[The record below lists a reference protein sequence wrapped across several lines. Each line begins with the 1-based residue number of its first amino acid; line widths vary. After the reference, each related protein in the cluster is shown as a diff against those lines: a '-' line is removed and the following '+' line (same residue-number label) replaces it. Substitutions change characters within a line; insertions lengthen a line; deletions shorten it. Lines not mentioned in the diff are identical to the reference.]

1 MLVLRCDRCRTTVWL
16 SQENPE
22 SADCSHCKKRYEFT
36 AQLRGR
42 SLEELHQQARGL
54 ARQLVI
60 DLPSAVSMMLDVL
73 KLTQV
78 QDYLSGDNLE
88 KSPEHVE
95 EPSSVVGVDPAFEES
110 IKAGRLGRME
120 ALQRG
125 NREHYA
131 TKLIS
136 RHGISEDEAYAVAD
150 NRELLLAIVK
160 RREAASPRTI
170 VAPLPS
176 RSTWKVALA
185 AAEVRNEV
193 LGRRHQEVAE
203 RIRRQARRGEHQVVV
218 GDHHRTRPADTR
230 PVRPGGVG
238 FPAAVGVGVELELE
252 YNQIMIFGTSSGS
265 FVEFRVMDYIDLKD
279 KDDATGIGY
288 QYELYGVPFEQ
299 EPVPPAEGAASTV
312 IVEWYWKTY
321 PGNFPETG
329 PDKMTYMHQQALLQQ
344 ELVPE
349 DTEFS

>member
-1 MLVLRCDRCRTTVWL
+1 MLVLRCDRCRTAVWL
-16 SQENPE
+16 TQENPE
-22 SADCSHCKKRYEFT
+22 SADCSHCKKHYDFT

-42 SLEELHQQARGL
+42 SMEELHQQVCGL
-54 ARQLVI
+54 ATQLVI
-60 DLPSAVSMMLDVL
+60 DLPSAGSMMLDML

-78 QDYLSGDNLE
+78 QDYLSGDPHE
-88 KSPEHVE
+88 ESPEHVE

-150 NRELLLAIVK
+150 NRELLLAIVR

-185 AAEVRNEV
+185 AAVMGGLVIWGVSREIQQSANRTIAKESTRSAQDRQTRERVATMNVSAAATAEPAPELSFDPMGAMTRISAPRPEAV
-193 LGRRHQEVAE
+193 LRAYCRA
-203 RIRRQARRGEHQVVV
+203 
-218 GDHHRTRPADTR
+218 P
-230 PVRPGGVG
+230 
-238 FPAAVGVGVELELE
+238 ELQPMALA
-252 YNQIMIFGTSSGS
+252 SGA
-265 FVEFRVMDYIDLKD
+265 I
-279 KDDATGIGY
+279 
-288 QYELYGVPFEQ
+288 
-299 EPVPPAEGAASTV
+299 
-312 IVEWYWKTY
+312 
-321 PGNFPETG
+321 
-329 PDKMTYMHQQALLQQ
+329 PDKNLWFGLFADMNEPDRNQAVVIRKDRKSGHWVAGDGVNLIQILTPDIARLGEPQLLNDQPTTVTG
-344 ELVPE
+344 EGSP
-349 DTEFS
+349 